1 MAEQSQPVF
10 KSTDDA
16 IMGLVA
22 GITTVME
29 MLVVRNLCTDQQLRE
44 MLSIVQGKFV
54 KNRQPDS
61 GVVIGLMMRAFG
73 EKREAV
79 RSLLTK
85 PPEGTA

>member
-1 MAEQSQPVF
+1 MVEQSQPVF
-10 KSTDDA
+10 KNTDDA

-22 GITTVME
+22 GVTIVME
-29 MLVVRNLCTDQQLRE
+29 ILVMRKLITDQQLRE
-44 MLSIVQGKFV
+44 MLSRVQQKFV
-54 KNRQPDS
+54 KKRQPDS
-61 GVVIGLMMRAFG
+61 EVVIGLMMQTFG

>member
-10 KSTDDA
+10 KNTNDA

-22 GITTVME
+22 GVTTVME
-29 MLVVRNLCTDQQLRE
+29 MLVVRELITDQQLRE
-44 MLSIVQGKFV
+44 MLSIVEQKFTY
-54 KNRQPDS
+54 KAQPDS
-61 GVVIGLMMRAFG
+61 VTVIHLMTQAFG
-73 EKREAV
+73 EQREAL

>member
-10 KSTDDA
+10 KNTDDA

-22 GITTVME
+22 GVTIVME
-29 MLVVRNLCTDQQLRE
+29 MLVVRKLTTDRQLRE
-44 MLSIVQGKFV
+44 ILSIVQERFV
-54 KNRQPDS
+54 KKRKPDS
-61 GVVIGLMMRAFG
+61 GVVIGLMLQAFG